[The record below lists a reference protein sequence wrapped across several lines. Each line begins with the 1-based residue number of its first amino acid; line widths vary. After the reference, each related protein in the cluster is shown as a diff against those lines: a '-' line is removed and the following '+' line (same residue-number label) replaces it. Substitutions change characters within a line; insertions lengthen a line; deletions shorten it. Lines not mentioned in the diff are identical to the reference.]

1 MEAGTHEAQ
10 RSLGQR
16 LLADEIIE
24 ADRLDPL
31 AEGELVSTRVHDPQP
46 IQSQGYLENS
56 SLAIGISR

>member
-1 MEAGTHEAQ
+1 VEAGTHEAQ

-31 AEGELVSTRVHDPQP
+31 AEGELVSPCVLSARHTDLAQP
-46 IQSQGYLENS
+46 IAKTVAEGE
-56 SLAIGISR
+56 